1 MDQSELILDNPLHP
15 CLWQD
20 RKSNQSDFNINN
32 TIIWT
37 FLNIKRV
44 QFSRDYTYSSSNNNN
59 NNNNNIN
66 KETEA
71 LQKMVSILSLKI
83 RK

>member
-15 CLWQD
+15 CVWQD

-44 QFSRDYTYSSSNNNN
+44 QFSWDYTYNNNN

-66 KETEA
+66 KENEA

>member
-44 QFSRDYTYSSSNNNN
+44 QFSWDYTYNNNN

-66 KETEA
+66 KENEA